1 MAFPPLDAISTT
13 WLPSR
18 RYSSGMRRRSPL
30 FAPVVSSS
38 PTCWPRRIDSRPPDS
53 GQQHA
58 VDPHR
63 HVDEVPGADARAGEV
78 LGLAVHRADADVG
91 VPRADLR
98 PGWVASVNAR
108 EPDPSD
114 PARAPRRRRAHAPAR
129 RSRCRI
135 DQTLLQDA
143 TGTMALMQF
152 EQLEVP
158 RVQVERAVQY
168 VDHNVI
174 QLDFKNP
181 DDHRMLQALCRR
193 YGIHY
198 SRPGNGICHYVHIER
213 FARPGGILVG
223 ADSHTTTSGA
233 LGMIAIGAGGLDVA
247 VAMAGHP
254 YEIACPEV
262 VEVHLASTLAP
273 ALGPGQGRDPRAAA
287 PPDRARRQEQ
297 GVRVHRPRH
306 RRPERARARHDRQH
320 DRRAGRHRGRL
331 PARRQHP
338 RVAAPPAARGRLR
351 RARARA
357 PAATTTTA
365 WRSTSPSSGRWW
377 PSRRTPTTSCRSRR
391 WPARRSSRSASAR
404 RSTPPTSTWRC
415 PGAVLGDGHEVHER
429 VTATATPG
437 SRQIL
442 VAIAESGVYRQL
454 VEGGV
459 RMLEPVCGPCVGMG
473 QAPPS
478 DANSLRTF
486 NRNFPGRSG
495 TPDDQVYL
503 CSPAVAA
510 VSMLHGEIRDPREQG
525 EPPELLEMPELKPY
539 VDDRHIFPPAPEDE
553 ADQIEI
559 PRGPNI
565 KTPPEHEPLEP
576 RAERADR
583 DRPARQHL
591 DRRPRPRRRDRH
603 VLPLEHPRDRRVH
616 LPAPRPRVPQ
626 AHAGVGQRASSSAG
640 TTTARAPRAS
650 TPRSRRCSSACAPC
664 SRSRSRASTGATWSP
679 RGSWRSRSWTRPTTT
694 APRWGRPGRCRTSG
708 RSSRTAPTRS
718 RVEIEER
725 ATSSRV
731 THDFAPKEREIL
743 LHGGLLHYLKEQRA
757 AA

>member
-1 MAFPPLDAISTT
+1 MAENLTRQILREHLADGELTPGAAIS
-13 WLPSR
+13 L
-18 RYSSGMRRRSPL
+18 
-30 FAPVVSSS
+30 
-38 PTCWPRRIDSRPPDS
+38 
-53 GQQHA
+53 
-58 VDPHR
+58 
-63 HVDEVPGADARAGEV
+63 
-78 LGLAVHRADADVG
+78 
-91 VPRADLR
+91 
-98 PGWVASVNAR
+98 SV
-108 EPDPSD
+108 
-114 PARAPRRRRAHAPAR
+114 
-129 RSRCRI
+129 

-158 RVQVERAVQY
+158 RVKVERAVQY

-254 YEIACPEV
+254 FEIACPEV
-262 VEVHLASTLAP
+262 VEVYLDNTLARP
-273 ALGPGQGRDPRAAA
+273 WVQAKDVILELLRRLTVRGGKNKVFEFTGPGTADLSVPERGTIANMIAELGATAAVFPPDANTREWLRRQQREDDFAELGPEPGCEYGDRVEIDLATLGPLVAKPQS
-287 PPDRARRQEQ
+287 PDTVVPVEEVAGTPIEQ
-297 GVRVHRPRH
+297 VCMG
-306 RRPERARARHDRQH
+306 
-320 DRRAGRHRGRL
+320 
-331 PARRQHP
+331 
-338 RVAAPPAARGRLR
+338 
-351 RARARA
+351 
-357 PAATTTTA
+357 
-365 WRSTSPSSGRWW
+365 SSVN
-377 PSRRTPTTSCRSRR
+377 
-391 WPARRSSRSASAR
+391 SAYLDLAL
-404 RSTPPTSTWRC
+404 
-415 PGAVLGDGHEVHER
+415 PGAVLAAGDGSEVHER

-478 DANSLRTF
+478 NANSLRTF

-495 TPDDQVYL
+495 TPDDRVYL

-510 VSMLHGEIRDPREQG
+510 VSMLHGEIRDPREHG

-539 VDDRHIFPPAPEDE
+539 ADDRHIFPPAPADE
-553 ADQIEI
+553 ADKIEI

-565 KTPPEHEPLEP
+565 KAPPEHEPLEERLSARIATVQP
-576 RAERADR
+576 DNISTGDLAPDGVIVMSYRSNIPAIAEFTLQHRDPEFRKRMKEWGSGFIVGGHNYGQGSSREHAALAPLQLGVRAVFAKSFARIHRRNLVAQGILALTFVDETDYDRAE
-583 DRPARQHL
+583 
-591 DRRPRPRRRDRH
+591 
-603 VLPLEHPRDRRVH
+603 
-616 LPAPRPRVPQ
+616 
-626 AHAGVGQRASSSAG
+626 VGQTWTLPNVRQELAD
-640 TTTARAPRAS
+640 
-650 TPRSRRCSSACAPC
+650 
-664 SRSRSRASTGATWSP
+664 GADEITV
-679 RGSWRSRSWTRPTTT
+679 R
-694 APRWGRPGRCRTSG
+694 
-708 RSSRTAPTRS
+708 
-718 RVEIEER
+718 IEE
-725 ATSSRV
+725 SRDELTL
-731 THDFAPKEREIL
+731 THDFAAKEREIL

>member
-1 MAFPPLDAISTT
+1 VPDNLTRQILKEHLTDGELTPGEAIS
-13 WLPSR
+13 L
-18 RYSSGMRRRSPL
+18 
-30 FAPVVSSS
+30 
-38 PTCWPRRIDSRPPDS
+38 
-53 GQQHA
+53 
-58 VDPHR
+58 
-63 HVDEVPGADARAGEV
+63 
-78 LGLAVHRADADVG
+78 
-91 VPRADLR
+91 
-98 PGWVASVNAR
+98 
-108 EPDPSD
+108 
-114 PARAPRRRRAHAPAR
+114 
-129 RSRCRI
+129 RI

-152 EQLEVP
+152 EQLDVP
-158 RVQVERAVQY
+158 RVRIERAVQY

-213 FARPGGILVG
+213 YARPGGILVG

-262 VEVHLASTLAP
+262 VEVHLENTLARP
-273 ALGPGQGRDPRAAA
+273 WVQAKDVILELLRRLSVRGGKNKVFEFTGPGTRDLSVPERGTIANMIAELGATSAVFPPDDNTREWLRRQQREEDFAELGPEEGAEYDDRVEIDLAELGPLVAKPQN
-287 PPDRARRQEQ
+287 PDNVVPVEEVAGTPIEQ
-297 GVRVHRPRH
+297 VCIG
-306 RRPERARARHDRQH
+306 
-320 DRRAGRHRGRL
+320 
-331 PARRQHP
+331 
-338 RVAAPPAARGRLR
+338 
-351 RARARA
+351 
-357 PAATTTTA
+357 
-365 WRSTSPSSGRWW
+365 SSVN
-377 PSRRTPTTSCRSRR
+377 
-391 WPARRSSRSASAR
+391 SAYLDLAL
-404 RSTPPTSTWRC
+404 
-415 PGAVLGDGHEVHER
+415 PGAVLASGDGQEVHER

-495 TPDDQVYL
+495 TPDDQVFL

-510 VSMLHGEIRDPREQG
+510 ASMLHGEIRDPRELG

-553 ADQIEI
+553 ADRIEI

-565 KTPPEHEPLEP
+565 KTPPEHSPLEDEVRAKVATVQP
-576 RAERADR
+576 DNISTGDLAPDGVIVMSYRSNIPAIAEFTFQHRDKDFRKRMQEWGSGFIVGGHNYGQGSSREHAALAPLQLGVRAVFAKSFARIHRRNLVAQGILALIFADETDYDRAEVGETW
-583 DRPARQHL
+583 
-591 DRRPRPRRRDRH
+591 
-603 VLPLEHPRDRRVH
+603 VLPRVRDE
-616 LPAPRPRVPQ
+616 L
-626 AHAGVGQRASSSAG
+626 SE
-640 TTTARAPRAS
+640 
-650 TPRSRRCSSACAPC
+650 
-664 SRSRSRASTGATWSP
+664 
-679 RGSWRSRSWTRPTTT
+679 
-694 APRWGRPGRCRTSG
+694 GRDEITVRIEDSG
-708 RSSRTAPTRS
+708 DEFA
-718 RVEIEER
+718 
-725 ATSSRV
+725 V
-731 THDFAPKEREIL
+731 THDFAAKEREIL
-743 LHGGLLHYLKEQRA
+743 LHGGLLSYLRQQRA